1 MGEAPQL
8 QVSDL
13 LEACYNRYSVSD
25 VLAEQRRIVLLAGS
39 LLSTATTPSDIIRF
53 MLVELKGSFSPSGGV
68 DPFLFLDNIC
78 LHEMWQNGFAV
89 SSFSLAFAALL
100 INFEM
105 ERSGRTG
112 SLLRLVHLH
121 WGEPF
126 QAFYQEIKGTRH
138 RLLLSATQLTSS
150 CEAIA
155 RFKALRSTSFRSCS
169 DPRCTPRRRPRPRP
183 RAPPLRLLSH
193 GRPLCVT
200 ARFIFI

>member
-25 VLAEQRRIVLLAGS
+25 VLAEQRRIVMLAS
-39 LLSTATTPSDIIRF
+39 PLLSAATTPSDIVRL
-53 MLVELKGSFSPSGGV
+53 MLVELRGSLSLSGGA

-78 LHEMWQNGFAV
+78 LHEMWQNGLAV

-105 ERSGRTG
+105 ERSGRAS
-112 SLLRLVHLH
+112 SLLRMVHLR
-121 WGEPF
+121 WGQPF
-126 QAFYQEIKGTRH
+126 QALYQEVKGTRL

-150 CEAIA
+150 SEAIA
-155 RFKALRSTSFRSCS
+155 RFKALRSTSFEELLGSALH
-169 DPRCTPRRRPRPRP
+169 PV
-183 RAPPLRLLSH
+183 PPASSKAEGAHPQAAVASRKVSV
-193 GRPLCVT
+193 RN
-200 ARFIFI
+200 